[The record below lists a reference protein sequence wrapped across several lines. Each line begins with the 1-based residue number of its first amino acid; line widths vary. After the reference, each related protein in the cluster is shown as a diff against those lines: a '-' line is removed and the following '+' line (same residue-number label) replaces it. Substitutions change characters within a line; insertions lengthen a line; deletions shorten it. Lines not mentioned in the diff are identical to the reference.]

1 MNADA
6 VVRERFPD
14 LDPEGGP
21 GAARRWRRLVRLA
34 EVAQEYRKAKDRGE
48 KAPAT
53 VIAEKRGVAVGTVH
67 VWLSHAKKE
76 GFDVPTRRANEL
88 GPVGERV
95 AENLKRLRAVQR
107 VTTEQLAKRVSGLG
121 RPMYGTT
128 ITKIE
133 KLWRRVDVDDL
144 AALAAAL
151 SVTPAQL
158 LEPPTDCAT
167 CHGTPP
173 PGFAC
178 TECHTTTKETPS

>member
-1 MNADA
+1 MSAEE

-14 LDPEGGP
+14 LDPEAGP

-34 EVAQEYRKAKDRGE
+34 EVAEEYREAKGRGE

-53 VIAEKRGVAVGTVH
+53 VVAEKRGVAAGTVH

-76 GFDVPTRRANEL
+76 GFDVPSRRANEL
-88 GPVGERV
+88 GLVGERV
-95 AENLKRLRAVQR
+95 AENLKRLRSIQR
-107 VTTEQLAKRVSGLG
+107 VTTEQLAERVSGLG
-121 RPMYGTT
+121 RPMYATT
-128 ITKIE
+128 ITKVE

-144 AALAAAL
+144 VALATAL
-151 SVTPAQL
+151 GVTPAQL

-167 CHGTPP
+167 CHGTTP

-178 TECHTTTKETPS
+178 TECGTTTKEQS